1 MEKSSQ
7 INEKDSFL
15 PGTGDSGGGGG
26 GGRGSASEL
35 EDSKSLEKDESIKC
49 FGKDTTLTRT
59 QIVTL
64 ILITMYFFLASAY
77 YALFAPFL
85 PG

>member
-7 INEKDSFL
+7 VNEKDSFL
-15 PGTGDSGGGGG
+15 PGVVVGGGGG
-26 GGRGSASEL
+26 TSEL
-35 EDSKSLEKDESIKC
+35 EDSKSLQKDETIKC

-64 ILITMYFFLASAY
+64 ILITMYFLISR
-77 YALFAPFL
+77 
-85 PG
+85 